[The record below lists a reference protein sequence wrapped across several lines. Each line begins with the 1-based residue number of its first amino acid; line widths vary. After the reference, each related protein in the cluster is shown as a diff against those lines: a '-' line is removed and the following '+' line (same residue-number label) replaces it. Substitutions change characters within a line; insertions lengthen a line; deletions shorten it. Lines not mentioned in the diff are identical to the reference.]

1 MNPNTKDIAVQ
12 IQKERK
18 KNEYKIAK
26 ELKNIIYTIKKKA
39 SNFKIYVKSDRRN
52 CLYYDDDKQSGK
64 NKKNIYIA
72 ALFSPILS
80 FLCKKMEWVI
90 SILFKFVCFFYISK
104 NKRSKGEQKRVSKE
118 LGKNKAILKKN
129 NFDRCIFLNKP
140 TDNLSNKH
148 IIEICKNYL
157 SNTVHCIHNIE
168 DYNTTT
174 NYKECNEIKKTKET
188 FVKKINN
195 LKAFNPTNN
204 LYISDESLI
213 KKIMIT
219 EKDEEPY
226 LHNKK
231 EKITEKNNIHQINI
245 YDQQFVKAYYT
256 KNYSSFKNN
265 NNISTHSTIRSG
277 PINNNN
283 DHICAQYKSRHHFI
297 FQVLLNRFKNL
308 YFLILSIFFL
318 LQQIHIFRSNNYLFV
333 AASFYTLFILSAFK
347 EIHNIAKK
355 LISQKGLN
363 GKKYKRVGDILYLE
377 EGEETPADMILLK
390 SGKDEKKV
398 FVSSRSLDG
407 NTDLKIKKCLKLT
420 SHLPNIYDIFRLKIK
435 VMIER
440 PHKYFNKMNGLLI
453 FLNYSEFVH
462 NIYNDLISLQ
472 KTFYKNMTSENDY
485 YNEIFNYLIEDTY
498 IERAYA
504 CLDFLIRNSLKFFER
519 KEQLNN
525 CSISRCDTLCSD
537 IMKNSSEEEEEEEEK
552 HGKYHSSC
560 MRNSTSNMCCEE
572 GAIINCRRNNV
583 NETCDD
589 KVKPKLNNSSIDN
602 NFYVDCIKRLYS
614 YSICN
619 KRKEDHSIK
628 YEEKIG
634 IENMLWC
641 SSTIIRGNIYG
652 LVAYTGCDKKT
663 SITISNKN
671 TIPLI
676 ENNVKCKFN
685 MFLIIIF
692 SLSMILC
699 LLEEHIFEKNT
710 FVIFLNYFFL
720 LFSYIPYV
728 NNVYTFIM
736 SRRLYNNI
744 LSANYKME
752 KAEILNYDII
762 DEFCNTSFLLCAKT
776 GTLTKDNLKLK
787 RLHFLFDEFVLD
799 GSSNYDILFFKAF
812 LELVDFSLFMT
823 PSISDN
829 TKNELIL
836 RNANKKFYIENMK
849 KNCNSNTISKGKNNN
864 NTKWHKRHEQNKRVL
879 QKILSYT
886 RDEINKIFLTF
897 LCILFCNSTT
907 ITNRKKKKVSC
918 KSQDRRS
925 SFSYSKIIEENLLIN
940 FLKYNG
946 MHVLHTDE
954 SNVVIGIYNSM
965 DKQNKIKNTKKKKVY
980 ADFNKYDYKTIK
992 KLHNNKNSQRG
1003 RKKYMYF
1010 KNSLQKENIFKFS
1023 NVADKVGMGVF
1034 KCRDFGVR
1042 EYMDLDSGN
1051 DSCTSRKERSTSS
1064 SSGRCSKTER
1074 YPRNNDQHCT
1084 HYKWDEGSRNNNIK
1098 MYNFEILD
1106 HVQFDYHNQMVCS
1119 LISYNGKIFNLIKS
1133 SYEKIIVSLTK
1144 IEDKKKLAKI
1154 CKPYFM
1160 HGHRILVFAYKEITQ
1175 DEYDIYVKK
1184 NSNQISKKEYF
1195 KNIFNKNMKI
1205 LSIITFKEEIQ
1216 ENAKKCIDIFKKA
1229 NIKTWVL
1236 SGDSK
1241 ENIISVTTTLNL
1253 VNANNFFCY
1262 LNKKKLIY
1270 MLSDNEEL
1278 YRTLSNN
1285 RVCSN
1290 ISCYDSQLSSSLD
1303 RGLIIRRKTSDMGR
1317 INVGSNYC
1325 NSTYRMIKPDKKT
1338 KKIAL
1343 VQSNSYLKTV
1353 TSPSVYATNK
1363 CSTNSAC
1370 MISCIT
1376 INGTN
1381 FYLNNIGQGSTVSRN
1396 SSGSSSTAEKMKTP
1410 FITENMECAKEEIR
1424 SIFEKGATVDNMTK
1438 RKIFNSSSKKCIH
1451 EEQVEK
1457 LRDVLKMM
1465 LCKFNHAFTRGGIKW
1480 AEKGDEKMAV
1490 KWATKRAAKT
1500 AEKKGKKRSVQ
1511 TEPNERYAA
1520 DTENV
1525 VYIVKGDIIDYYLK
1539 YEEKEFIKALQ
1550 NSRCVLFYR
1559 CNAIQKG
1566 MVARCLKNN
1575 TTFGICSI
1583 GNNVKDFNMFN
1594 ESDISI
1600 IINNSNKNIC
1610 NLYAHIKISCFEDL
1624 ATIFFLYG
1632 NKIYINFNSF
1642 LKTIYYRGSSLM
1654 FLQFYFSYFFKSRL
1668 SIFSNISLLWY
1679 FLLFSTISVI
1689 TIILSQN
1696 NDINYPTHSSHI
1708 NVLRKNAM
1716 IYKHL
1721 KQYFF
1726 SLKGFFKVLC
1736 VSLYQASLLFLLSY
1750 YFILDLNY
1758 EIYALTTLFLTHLLH
1773 SLFLLNNSGSNFIIL
1788 VVLYVLFVVC
1798 YFIILVILNEFHFIY
1813 FYINSTFFINV
1824 IITTIILNLP
1834 SIAFYLYKKCTSEAS
1849 LLKHINSFQS
1859 LSSKNHHIFN
1869 IDSCN
1874 FSLENFQYNMK
1885 NENIFSRCFR
1895 VFSKK

>member
-52 CLYYDDDKQSGK
+52 CLYYDDDK
-64 NKKNIYIA
+64 
-72 ALFSPILS
+72 LS
-80 FLCKKMEWVI
+80 
-90 SILFKFVCFFYISK
+90 
-104 NKRSKGEQKRVSKE
+104 GEQKRVSKE

-157 SNTVHCIHNIE
+157 ANTVHCIHNIE

-231 EKITEKNNIHQINI
+231 EKIAEKNNIHQINI

-308 YFLILSIFFL
+308 YFLILSISFL

-363 GKKYKRVGDILYLE
+363 GKKYKRVTHVGLVDVSSSRIKVGDILYLE

-472 KTFYKNMTSENDY
+472 KTFYKNMSSENDY

-537 IMKNSSEEEEEEEEK
+537 IMKNSSEEEEEEK

-572 GAIINCRRNNV
+572 GAEINCRRNNV

-589 KVKPKLNNSSIDN
+589 KVKPKLNNSSFDN

-652 LVAYTGCDKKT
+652 LVTYTGCDKKT

-744 LSANYKME
+744 LTTNYKME

-823 PSISDN
+823 PSISDS

-849 KNCNSNTISKGKNNN
+849 KNCNSNSISKGKNNN
-864 NTKWHKRHEQNKRVL
+864 NTKWQKKHEQNKRVL

-886 RDEINKIFLTF
+886 REEINKIFLTF

-918 KSQDRRS
+918 KPQNRRS
-925 SFSYSKIIEENLLIN
+925 SFFYSKIIEENLLIN

-946 MHVLHTDE
+946 MHVLHTDA

-1064 SSGRCSKTER
+1064 SSGRSSKTER
-1074 YPRNNDQHCT
+1074 YPRNNDQYCT
-1084 HYKWDEGSRNNNIK
+1084 HYKGDEGSRNNNIK

-1133 SYEKIIVSLTK
+1133 PYEKIIVSLTK

-1381 FYLNNIGQGSTVSRN
+1381 FFLNNIGHGSTISRN

-1410 FITENMECAKEEIR
+1410 FITENMECTKEEIR

-1500 AEKKGKKRSVQ
+1500 AEKRGKKRSLQ

-1525 VYIVKGDIIDYYLK
+1525 VYIVKGDILDYYLK

-1600 IINNSNKNIC
+1600 IINNSNNNIC

-1624 ATIFFLYG
+1624 ATIFFLY
-1632 NKIYINFNSF
+1632 
-1642 LKTIYYRGSSLM
+1642 
-1654 FLQFYFSYFFKSRL
+1654 
-1668 SIFSNISLLWY
+1668 
-1679 FLLFSTISVI
+1679 
-1689 TIILSQN
+1689 
-1696 NDINYPTHSSHI
+1696 
-1708 NVLRKNAM
+1708 
-1716 IYKHL
+1716 
-1721 KQYFF
+1721 
-1726 SLKGFFKVLC
+1726 
-1736 VSLYQASLLFLLSY
+1736 
-1750 YFILDLNY
+1750 
-1758 EIYALTTLFLTHLLH
+1758 
-1773 SLFLLNNSGSNFIIL
+1773 
-1788 VVLYVLFVVC
+1788 
-1798 YFIILVILNEFHFIY
+1798 VILNEFHFIY